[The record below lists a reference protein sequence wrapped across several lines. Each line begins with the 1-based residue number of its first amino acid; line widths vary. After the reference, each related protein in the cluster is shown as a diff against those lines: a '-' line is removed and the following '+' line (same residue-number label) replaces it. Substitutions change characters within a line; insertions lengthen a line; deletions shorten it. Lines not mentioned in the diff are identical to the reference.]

1 MGLLN
6 FRWLVNAG
14 LLILPVGTTI
24 GVLLG
29 VDSHR
34 AATGQEPIFNTP
46 NGGTGTGGGGGGGN
60 TGNKG
65 DDRVTSQL
73 YCQKQVGVSP
83 ASSGVRFMLN
93 PNQWGYTEGEPGAM
107 CMNVTS
113 LNNGTYSTP
122 STAPPFSVTWAY
134 PPGPATQP
142 VHAFPNVQVVTGLPT
157 LLSSIKTIGL
167 SMHWTYGVG
176 NTAAES
182 TSASELTANAVNTN
196 VAIDMF
202 LDADQKAAENSSL
215 ANYEVM
221 VWFATFGTAAQPIG
235 KENGTVATE
244 SVNGTTF
251 NLYTGQNSLFQNVL
265 TWVASATTETFVG
278 DIAPL
283 LTKLDTV
290 TQANFTGAGLYMGH
304 LGMGTEAFSAT
315 NNVTFSMPVLSID
328 IGV

>member
-1 MGLLN
+1 MGTTQPLFPPIKMGLLN

-24 GVLLG
+24 GVLIG

-46 NGGTGTGGGGGGGN
+46 TGGTGTGSGG

-73 YCQKQVGVSP
+73 FCQKQVGYTAP
-83 ASSGVRFMLN
+83 SSGIQYTLN
-93 PNQWGYTEGEPGAM
+93 PNQWGYTEGDPGAM

-113 LNNGTYSTP
+113 FNNGTYSTP
-122 STAPPFSVTWAY
+122 EFSVTWAY
-134 PPGPATQP
+134 PPGPASQP
-142 VHAFPNVQVVTGLPT
+142 VHAFPNVQVLTDMPH
-157 LLSSIKTIGL
+157 LLSTI
-167 SMHWTYGVG
+167 WTYGVG
-176 NTAAES
+176 DTPAAT
-182 TSASELTANAVNTN
+182 TSESELLANAVNTN

-202 LDADQKAAENSSL
+202 LDADKTAAENSSL

-221 VWFATFGTAAQPIG
+221 IWFAKFGTAAQAIG
-235 KENGTVATE
+235 QEDGVVTTE
-244 SVNGTTF
+244 SINGTTF
-251 NLYTGQNSLFQNVL
+251 QLYTGQNSLLQNVL
-265 TWVASATTETFVG
+265 TWVSSATTETFYG
-278 DIAPL
+278 DIRPL
-283 LTKLDTV
+283 LTKLDTI
-290 TQANFTGAGLYMGH
+290 TQANFSSTGLWIGH

-315 NNVTFSMPVLSID
+315 KNVTFWMDEYSVD